1 MTIKIGMALMLLL
14 MMGCSGD
21 DSQSLDAYIEQVKAR
36 PKATLEPLPVLDV
49 TDNFVFK
56 ADGLRD
62 PFQLPENR
70 NQSKPLDTPI
80 ENGIKPDLRRKKEA
94 LEAYALDGLKMVGT
108 LSNQTGLWA
117 LVRAQD
123 ASVHRVKVGHHMGQ
137 HDGHVVRISKDK
149 IEVMEIVLDKPGAWR
164 EQLAVLIL
172 AK

>member
-1 MTIKIGMALMLLL
+1 MTIKIGLALILLL
-14 MMGCSGD
+14 MVGCGSD
-21 DSQSLDAYIEQVKAR
+21 DSQSLAAYIEQVKAK

-49 TDNFVFK
+49 TDDFVFK
-56 ADGLRD
+56 ADSLRD

-70 NQSKPLDTPI
+70 NQSKSLDVLI
-80 ENGIKPDLRRKKEA
+80 ENGIKPDLRRKKEV

-117 LVRAQD
+117 LIRAQD
-123 ASVHRVKVGHHMGQ
+123 TSVHRVKVGNHMGQ

-149 IEVMEIVLDKPGAWR
+149 IEVMEIVPDQPGAWR